1 MTEPFPNYL
10 DPEPSTPAAY
20 GPSET
25 ALLLLDFHVG
35 IIKRFPGDTALSA
48 VHITAQLRHWARAYG
63 IIVIHASVDAA
74 QSPAP
79 TTKGAERLSS
89 VVADMVASGG
99 VAEPAELV
107 ERYDEQDLTFTR
119 APGVVSALK
128 SPGLMDCLE
137 SRGIKSLVL
146 CGLSTSGAVLR
157 TAMPATDAGFVVTVV
172 RDGCADPDREVHEMV
187 MGKLLPAR
195 AWVVTHDQW
204 RKGYEGFHAC

>member
-20 GPSET
+20 EPSQT

-35 IIKRFPGDTALSA
+35 IIQRFPDSTALSA
-48 VHITAQLRHWARAYG
+48 VHMTAQLRHWARAFG
-63 IIVIHASVDAA
+63 IIVIHALVNPT

-79 TTKGAERLSS
+79 TTKGAEKLSS
-89 VVADMVASGG
+89 IVADMVASGG

-107 ERYDEQDLTFTR
+107 ERRDDWDLTFTR
-119 APGVVSALK
+119 APGVVSALQ
-128 SPGLMDCLE
+128 SPGLMDCLRA
-137 SRGIKSLVL
+137 RGIKSLVL

-172 RDGCADPDREVHEMV
+172 EDGCADPQQDVHEMV
-187 MGKLLPAR
+187 MGKLLPSR